1 MHKVLS
7 SFSHYWRT
15 YRVNVIVI
23 VVFGLGFGYFVNHA
37 LETMHHHG
45 TYPDQMFWIF
55 LSFVAWA
62 VGKAGD
68 AHPPANKPPRN

>member
-1 MHKVLS
+1 M
-7 SFSHYWRT
+7 
-15 YRVNVIVI
+15 
-23 VVFGLGFGYFVNHA
+23 VFGLGFGYFVNHF
-37 LETMHHHG
+37 LEAMHHHG
-45 TYPDQMFWIF
+45 TYPDQMSWIF